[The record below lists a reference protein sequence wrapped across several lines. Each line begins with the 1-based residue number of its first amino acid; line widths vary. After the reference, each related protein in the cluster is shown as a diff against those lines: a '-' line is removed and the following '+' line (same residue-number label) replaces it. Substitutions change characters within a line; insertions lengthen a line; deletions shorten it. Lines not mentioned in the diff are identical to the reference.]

1 MKSNN
6 NKQDDIQPHKSSEKI
21 KVNMSENK
29 IKSISH
35 SIHVAKSS
43 RVLGTYTKEDSDL
56 HET

>member
-1 MKSNN
+1 M
-6 NKQDDIQPHKSSEKI
+6 P
-21 KVNMSENK
+21 ENK